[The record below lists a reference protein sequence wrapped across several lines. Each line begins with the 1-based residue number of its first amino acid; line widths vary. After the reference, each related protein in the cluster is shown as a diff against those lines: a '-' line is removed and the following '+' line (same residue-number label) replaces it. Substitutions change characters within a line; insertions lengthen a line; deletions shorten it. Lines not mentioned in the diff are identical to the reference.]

1 MLRVGLTGGVGSG
14 KSTVTRLLQNEGFPV
29 VNADTAAHELYV
41 TGSPVVRAL
50 VKAFGEEIQTR
61 EGGVDRTELGRRVF
75 GNPTRLETLNRI
87 VHPSLLLSLG
97 KKLDALEGSGTP
109 VAILEAA
116 LLLEWGPPSF
126 VDLVVGV
133 IASREIRYR
142 RLVDGGLGAEDAEKR
157 LDSQPNVQTMADRV
171 DLRIENE
178 GGIEQL
184 TEQVRTLAAELRS
197 RSADNG

>member
-14 KSTVTRLLQNEGFPV
+14 KSTVARLLQDEGFPV
-29 VNADTAAHELYV
+29 VDADTAAHELYV
-41 TGSPVVRAL
+41 PGSPVVRAL

-75 GNPTRLETLNRI
+75 GNPARLESLNRI

-97 KKLDALEGSGTP
+97 KELDALERSGTP

-157 LDSQPNVQTMADRV
+157 LDSQPNAQTMADRV

-178 GGIEQL
+178 GEIEQL
-184 TEQVRTLAAELRS
+184 TEQVRTLAADLRS